1 MCNAGACDLPARF
14 DPTLSDGSHPNFH
27 RRVQGMTPHQEHASQ
42 TEAQTQ
48 APPEGKL
55 SRWLVRLFGSG
66 LLAITAAWVYLLALG
81 IGYLWDQ
88 VF

>member
-1 MCNAGACDLPARF
+1 
-14 DPTLSDGSHPNFH
+14 
-27 RRVQGMTPHQEHASQ
+27 MTPHQEQASQ

-48 APPEGKL
+48 APPEGEL
-55 SRWLVRLFGSG
+55 ARWLVRLFGSG
-66 LLAITAAWVYLLALG
+66 LLAIMAAWVYLLALG